1 MNKDQEVQERI
12 LAAAGKRFFTEG
24 FTTVTMD
31 DMARELGMSKKTLYR
46 LFASKDEL
54 LRAVMQRFVAEVEA
68 ATDQI
73 LENPDTNCLS
83 KLHRLLG
90 FIAMQMLRIRPPFLL
105 DLQRS
110 AHPIWA
116 ELDEWR
122 RRRVISKF
130 AVLIE
135 QGVAE
140 GVFRNDLNKELLL
153 RMYTLLIQG
162 IVNPEVLSQLP
173 LTAHQ
178 AFEHV
183 SKVFF
188 EGVLTERARTE
199 QALSL
204 STTEPGEENSSV
216 WRFS

>member
-12 LAAAGKRFFTEG
+12 IVAAGQRFFTEG
-24 FTTVTMD
+24 FTAVTMD

-46 LFASKDEL
+46 LFASKDDL
-54 LRAVMQRFVAEVEA
+54 LRAVMQRFVTEVEA
-68 ATDQI
+68 ATDRI
-73 LENPDTNCLS
+73 LEDPDTNCLL
-83 KLHRLLG
+83 KLRRLLG

-135 QGVAE
+135 QGVGE
-140 GVFRNDLNKELLL
+140 GVFRDDLNKDLLL

-173 LTAHQ
+173 LTANQ

-183 SKVFF
+183 TKVFF
-188 EGVLTERARTE
+188 EGVLTDRARTE

-204 STTEPGEENSSV
+204 SSEEPGEENSSV